1 MYNRHMGAM
10 PPRLVILTGMSGAGK
25 STALRCFED
34 LSYFCIDNLPPT
46 LIETFLQLVAQV
58 TEDTRDIAV
67 VCDVRSG
74 DLFRH
79 FRDVV
84 QLLSQRGY
92 KYEVLFFDCD
102 DRVLVSRFSEARR
115 MPPLGTGVRVEDAV
129 SMERQ
134 RLDPLKE
141 LATRVVDTTNL
152 TPRQLRELIL
162 GTYGR
167 SEGLPPLSVIIV
179 SFGFK
184 YGLPADADFVFDTR
198 FLPNP
203 FYIEELRPLTG
214 IDPEVVAYVLGN
226 ETAREYLEHVHA
238 TLTDALQHYLQVNKF
253 STVVAMG
260 CTGGKHRSVSLASEL
275 ATRLVRDSYRVVVQH
290 RDVERS

>member
-1 MYNRHMGAM
+1 M

-34 LSYFCIDNLPPT
+34 LNYFCIDNLPPT
-46 LIETFLQLVAQV
+46 LIETFLQLVGEA
-58 TEDTRDIAV
+58 TENTRDIAV

-74 DLFRH
+74 ELFRH

-84 QLLSQRGY
+84 QMLSQRGY
-92 KYEVLFFDCD
+92 KCEVLFFDCD
-102 DRVLVSRFSEARR
+102 DRILVSRFSEARR
-115 MPPLGTGVRVEDAV
+115 MPPLGTGIRIEDAV
-129 SMERQ
+129 QMERQ

-152 TPRQLRELIL
+152 TPQQLREMVL

-203 FYIEELRPLTG
+203 FYVEQLRPLTG

-226 ETAREYLEHVHA
+226 EIAREFLQDVHQ
-238 TLTDALQHYLQVNKF
+238 TLGVALQHYRSVNKF

-275 ATRLVRDSYRVVVQH
+275 ATRLVRDGFHVVVQH